1 MDVYCQKCGEPWD
14 LCEVNELTLQYDQ
27 GTAKDFRK
35 GKGCPSCKWGKK
47 LNNVDHKRAEMSSIL
62 FDILGD
68 NIDGIASEL
77 DDAEYMGLFDD

>member
-1 MDVYCQKCGEPWD
+1 MDVYCQVCGEPYD
-14 LCEVNELTLQYDQ
+14 LDEINELTLQYDH

-35 GKGCPSCKWGKK
+35 GKGCPSCNWGAK

-68 NIDGIASEL
+68 
-77 DDAEYMGLFDD
+77 DAEALDLFD